1 MLSNVSDLLREKGT
15 MLRKIVVTLT
25 MLLCSIATQVYA
37 LGLGT
42 VTVESS
48 LNQPLRM
55 RIELLQLGDARLQDI
70 RVSVASGA
78 DFARFNIER
87 DDFLSNIRFSVE
99 SAGQDNVVIL
109 TSSQIVREPYLSF
122 ILDTRWP
129 NGRLLSEH
137 TILLDLP
144 VFDDQQSSAEI
155 RQPISPIL
163 RPPTSAQAADVEP
176 ATAPV
181 VATPISTNSA
191 ISPEPEIISAQPQ
204 AEKILRLKLSSKK
217 LS

>member
-1 MLSNVSDLLREKGT
+1 

-155 RQPISPIL
+155 GSQLAQFCGRLLALKRQTSSRRRHLLWL
-163 RPPTSAQAADVEP
+163 RRFQL
-176 ATAPV
+176 
-181 VATPISTNSA
+181 I
-191 ISPEPEIISAQPQ
+191 
-204 AEKILRLKLSSKK
+204 RL
-217 LS
+217 